1 MRWYLLA
8 GAADAPVQ
16 MLHSPVRHTY
26 LFVGLTP
33 SERALLESLFAL
45 DRGHGDDMVPARFPG
60 DAHLVVANGD
70 DATVVERLRAEHPQ
84 ALIVLVGRPAGH
96 AALALPV
103 LQRPLNLAAVAGVF
117 SQLDWP
123 VHLQSSEP
131 ADFGFTFPSSSMA
144 PASQP
149 SQLVLPE
156 PPRLSKTP
164 AVAPMMPPGAVDSSA
179 FAPTTLTAP
188 LAAQDPVGAAIPPAP
203 HVAPE
208 PVIAAPVAPM
218 ARVAPVTPA
227 AVSARASW
235 VHSELAPPAAPA
247 SAHEVPPPAPE
258 VMVIVGALGER
269 SHTLPRGIR
278 RLGLSVQL
286 VEAHEALTVFARQSA
301 DFVFLDQASL
311 GDGLLALARS
321 LVATRTAAGRP
332 PHVVVVARRG
342 SAFDRLRARLMGC
355 TWMSVPIER
364 ERLAAF
370 FVHRGRRLPG

>member
-1 MRWYLLA
+1 M
-8 GAADAPVQ
+8 
-16 MLHSPVRHTY
+16 
-26 LFVGLTP
+26 
-33 SERALLESLFAL
+33 LESLFAL
-45 DRGHGDDMVPARFPG
+45 DSGQGDDMVPARQPG

-70 DATVVERLRAEHPQ
+70 DASVVARLRAEHPQ

-96 AALALPV
+96 AAPELPV
-103 LQRPLNLAAVAGVF
+103 LQRPLDLSAVASVF
-117 SQLDWP
+117 SRLDWP
-123 VHLQSSEP
+123 AHLQSGEP
-131 ADFGFTFPSSSMA
+131 SDFGFTFPSSSMA

-149 SQLVLPE
+149 PQWVRPE
-156 PPRLSKTP
+156 PPRPAKAP
-164 AVAPMMPPGAVDSSA
+164 AVEHMPAGAIDSSA

-188 LAAQDPVGAAIPPAP
+188 LAAQGTVGAAMPPPP
-203 HVAPE
+203 HEAPE
-208 PVIAAPVAPM
+208 PVAEAPVAP
-218 ARVAPVTPA
+218 VAPVTPA

-247 SAHEVPPPAPE
+247 SGHEAAQPAPE
-258 VMVIVGALGER
+258 VLVIVGALGER

-286 VEAHEALTVFARQSA
+286 VEAHEALTVFARQPA

-321 LVATRTAAGRP
+321 LMATRTAAGRP

-342 SAFDRLRARLMGC
+342 SAFDRLRTRLMGC

-370 FVHRGRRLPG
+370 FVHRGRGLPG